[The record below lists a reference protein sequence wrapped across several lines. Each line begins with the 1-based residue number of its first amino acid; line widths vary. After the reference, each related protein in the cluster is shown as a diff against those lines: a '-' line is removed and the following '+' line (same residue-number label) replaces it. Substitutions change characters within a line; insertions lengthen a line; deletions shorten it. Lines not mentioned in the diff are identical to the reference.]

1 MTRGVS
7 PAARSGTCY
16 FLFSILTLLCPSLV
30 FAHLLNMSQVQVDV
44 QPDGQV
50 DVQLELD
57 LTVALG
63 GSAEFHSASQTPDSL
78 AEPALQALADTVT
91 GAVHLMAGDV
101 RIDLAVVRLR
111 MPDDGL
117 DVFLSG
123 LVWPRAHLELQG
135 HMPTG
140 EGGLPAPVRVVFEAA
155 FPFEEPIAV
164 TLRDVAGGITVSR
177 WLVAEQRSPQLV
189 FAGAPSGANVETA
202 SQSGPDAAESL
213 AVLLKRYLWFGFDH
227 ILPGGLDHLLFV
239 AGLFLGSRRIR
250 ELIGLISTY
259 TLAHTL
265 TLGLAALSWVEVSA
279 IVVEPLI
286 AVSIAWIAVENL
298 RPNPSV
304 WWRAGVVLL
313 FGLIHGLGFAGAIRE
328 AGLPAEGTLWA
339 LAAFNVGVE
348 LGQLTWI
355 LLLLALFGIWRQ
367 RPGYQG
373 WVVRPLSV
381 LIGLVAVV
389 WTIERLI
396 A

>member
-1 MTRGVS
+1 M
-7 PAARSGTCY
+7 
-16 FLFSILTLLCPSLV
+16 
-30 FAHLLNMSQVQVDV
+30 
-44 QPDGQV
+44 
-50 DVQLELD
+50 
-57 LTVALG
+57 
-63 GSAEFHSASQTPDSL
+63 
-78 AEPALQALADTVT
+78 
-91 GAVHLMAGDV
+91 
-101 RIDLAVVRLR
+101 
-111 MPDDGL
+111 
-117 DVFLSG
+117 
-123 LVWPRAHLELQG
+123 
-135 HMPTG
+135 
-140 EGGLPAPVRVVFEAA
+140 
-155 FPFEEPIAV
+155 
-164 TLRDVAGGITVSR
+164 
-177 WLVAEQRSPQLV
+177 
-189 FAGAPSGANVETA
+189 
-202 SQSGPDAAESL
+202 
-213 AVLLKRYLWFGFDH
+213 KRYLWFGFDH

-279 IVVEPLI
+279 TVVEPLI

-298 RPNPSV
+298 RTNPSV